1 MRNGFI
7 KIHIVLIIFS
17 TVMHII
23 GNISRTDLLLSL
35 IFLHLTFK
43 KHYERAYRVANR
55 RRNAKIG

>member
-17 TVMHII
+17 IVMYII

-43 KHYERAYRVANR
+43 KHYEN
-55 RRNAKIG
+55 